1 MSIDTKL
8 YTDVIDKLN
17 FEPFLNTEHITVGV
31 TEEGVVTLK
40 GKVPGYIQKKDAEDA
55 VKKVRGVKGIANDLE
70 VD

>member
-1 MSIDTKL
+1 MPIDTKL

-17 FEPFLNTEHITVGV
+17 FEPFLNTEYITVGV

-40 GKVPGYIQKKDAEDA
+40 GKVPCYIQKKDAEDA